1 MKAIALPRLSLLL
14 PALLLSACTEP
25 PQPRNVSAAPAF
37 QPSASIQDLMAS
49 IVEPSADVLWN
60 AVSSEVTA
68 KGVEE
73 QQPRTD
79 EEWQAVRRQAIALQE
94 AGNLLLVRG
103 RAVVHPGK
111 VTEDAGV
118 EGVSTPEQVHAA
130 IAANQAGFDAAAR
143 QLHDSAA
150 DAVRAIDRRDVQAL
164 VLAGERVDKACE
176 HCHSTFWYPNAK
188 EPSAAWPAPIKP
200 PAPSTP

>member
-1 MKAIALPRLSLLL
+1 MKAIALPLL
-14 PALLLSACTEP
+14 AVLLCACTEP
-25 PQPRNVSAAPAF
+25 TQPRTAAPGAPAF
-37 QPSASIQDLMAS
+37 QPTASIQDLMAS

-73 QQPRTD
+73 QQPRTA
-79 EEWQAVRRQAIALQE
+79 EQWQAVRRQAIALQE

-118 EGVSTPEQVHAA
+118 EGVSTPEQVQAA
-130 IAANQAGFDAAAR
+130 IAANQAAYDAAAR
-143 QLHDSAA
+143 LLHDTAA
-150 DAVRAIDRRDVQAL
+150 EAVRAIDKRDVQAL
-164 VLAGERVDKACE
+164 VLAGERIDQACE
-176 HCHSTFWYPNAK
+176 QCHSTFWYPNAK
-188 EPSAAWPAPIKP
+188 EPGAAWPAKIAP
-200 PAPSTP
+200 PAAR